1 LIRLFSIFLAKLF
14 IKDYQAINK
23 SAVRSQYGILQG
35 WLSIVINLILGIV
48 KLIIA
53 LLIGSLS
60 LLADAIHS
68 LSDMVTS
75 FILIISFYWG
85 QKPSDHEHPFGH
97 GRIEQIGALIMA
109 VLIGVTGIEL
119 VKAGVERV
127 INPMTVEPSIAAF
140 IILILTVI
148 IKEIL
153 SKISNYYG
161 QKIQSIALEADAWH
175 HRTDSIS
182 SILVIIAMIATQY
195 GILSADGI
203 GGIVIGIFII
213 YISVDISR
221 RTGMQLLGTRPSPEL
236 FANVESLVKEF
247 KSVRAIHDMVCHEYG
262 PQKVITFHLEI
273 PDYFKL
279 SEAHTIVEKIENKIF
294 EQMQIQATVH
304 LDPVLPV
311 IKNRNKIEKVLR
323 SIISANDDLLNFHEL
338 RLIGEEDFATLVLD
352 IETKK
357 IIPDDKIDDINEN
370 LKRLIREEVS
380 EIRDVRAIFIL
391 KSTGDSDEHL
401 A

>member
-1 LIRLFSIFLAKLF
+1 
-14 IKDYQAINK
+14 
-23 SAVRSQYGILQG
+23 
-35 WLSIVINLILGIV
+35 
-48 KLIIA
+48 
-53 LLIGSLS
+53 
-60 LLADAIHS
+60 
-68 LSDMVTS
+68 
-75 FILIISFYWG
+75 
-85 QKPSDHEHPFGH
+85 
-97 GRIEQIGALIMA
+97 
-109 VLIGVTGIEL
+109 
-119 VKAGVERV
+119 
-127 INPMTVEPSIAAF
+127 
-140 IILILTVI
+140 
-148 IKEIL
+148 
-153 SKISNYYG
+153 
-161 QKIQSIALEADAWH
+161 
-175 HRTDSIS
+175 
-182 SILVIIAMIATQY
+182 MIATQY

>member
-140 IILILTVI
+140 IILLLTVI
-148 IKEIL
+148 FKEIL

-311 IKNRNKIEKVLR
+311 IRNRNKIEKVLR
-323 SIISANDDLLNFHEL
+323 SLISANDDLLNFQEL
-338 RLIGEEDFATLVLD
+338 RLIGEEDFATLILD

-370 LKRLIREEVS
+370 LKRQIREEVS